1 MSRARICG
9 GAGRPLSVA
18 ALLVTALVSVTLSAQ
33 ADPDALYR
41 EREQVARARE
51 AAAIW
56 QGRVSGNAKDFE
68 SLWKLARATYW
79 LGEHD
84 QQDARRGW
92 LERGVAAARAAAA
105 LEPKRPEGYFWMAAN
120 MGALAESFGIRQGLR
135 YRGPIKDALETVLRL
150 DPAYLDG
157 SADRALGRWYHRVPG
172 LFGGD
177 KKRAE
182 AHLRTSL
189 KYNPDSIISR
199 FFLAE
204 TLFELDRDA
213 EAMQEL
219 QKVMDAPLDPDF
231 EPEDREF
238 KQKAADLI
246 AKRAPKR

>member
-1 MSRARICG
+1 MPRSLLLAVML
-9 GAGRPLSVA
+9 ATLVA
-18 ALLVTALVSVTLSAQ
+18 APRAFAQ

-41 EREQVARARE
+41 ERETPARARE
-51 AAAIW
+51 AAGIW
-56 QGRVSGNAKDFE
+56 QARFSADARDFE
-68 SLWKLARATYW
+68 SLWKFARATYW

-84 QQDARRGW
+84 EQDARRRW
-92 LERGVAAARAAAA
+92 LERGVEAGKAAAA
-105 LEPKRPEGYFWMAAN
+105 LAPKRPEGYFWMAAN

-135 YRGPIKDALETVLRL
+135 YRGPIKEALETVLQL

-177 KKRAE
+177 KKKAE
-182 AHLRTSL
+182 SHLRASL
-189 KYNPDSIISR
+189 EYNPNSTVSH

-213 EAMQEL
+213 EALQEL
-219 QKVMDAPLDPDF
+219 QKVIDAPLTPEF

-238 KQKAADLI
+238 KKKAAELL
-246 AKRAPKR
+246 AKRPRTR